1 MTNTTPQPEEQTN
14 NNAITEF
21 NSAEITKIQLAW
33 FEKKI
38 SDYKEDKEL
47 SEVLQNIKSELVD
60 GLSNTPP
67 NKTTP
72 NTYLETNDQDVTVA
86 KNKTALK
93 GIDCYLSDKVS
104 EFSNDPENQALYAE
118 LRAVLM
124 KEDKLYTLPNTSS
137 PESTANANQSPSEQ
151 ISEVT
156 HSESHDES
164 MKVADASSQPTNLEP
179 KFVKAEKKFNKK
191 PSVILNKANNFGSTI
206 AAVTPYL
213 ATACVAVPMVIG
225 SAAVALSNVPFFA
238 TVGVSAYMLKTL
250 NNKYKQSPPGS
261 AEYENKSKFSKF
273 MLNGAHTLTTALG
286 LGVGG
291 AAVAACSLTALAYAP
306 ALIASVTGLFAAN
319 SILATG
325 AVNAL
330 TVGAGIY
337 GVKKV
342 INHISEDGKGH
353 GNQSQILQKLAAI
366 RDKALGSEDAL
377 SPKLPKLG

>member
-1 MTNTTPQPEEQTN
+1 MTNTIPQLEEPSKTNHVFQFDAKENIQLQINLCDKIIGSCKNNETNSDILLKLKAYLSEELLNTKPGQTVPNAYLDLDIESAKNFIAYKKIDAYFMGKMTEDPNNRFSYAEIRKLFDDELIKDTFNRQDILEVKGETNQATPEVTTEHPIQEVNQSSSQAVQEVVSAVNSKQVNIAPEE
-14 NNAITEF
+14 
-21 NSAEITKIQLAW
+21 
-33 FEKKI
+33 
-38 SDYKEDKEL
+38 
-47 SEVLQNIKSELVD
+47 
-60 GLSNTPP
+60 
-67 NKTTP
+67 
-72 NTYLETNDQDVTVA
+72 
-86 KNKTALK
+86 
-93 GIDCYLSDKVS
+93 
-104 EFSNDPENQALYAE
+104 
-118 LRAVLM
+118 
-124 KEDKLYTLPNTSS
+124 
-137 PESTANANQSPSEQ
+137 
-151 ISEVT
+151 
-156 HSESHDES
+156 
-164 MKVADASSQPTNLEP
+164 
-179 KFVKAEKKFNKK
+179 KFKKK
-191 PSVILNKANNFGSTI
+191 PSVILNKANSFGSTI

-366 RDKALGSEDAL
+366 RDKALGSEDTL